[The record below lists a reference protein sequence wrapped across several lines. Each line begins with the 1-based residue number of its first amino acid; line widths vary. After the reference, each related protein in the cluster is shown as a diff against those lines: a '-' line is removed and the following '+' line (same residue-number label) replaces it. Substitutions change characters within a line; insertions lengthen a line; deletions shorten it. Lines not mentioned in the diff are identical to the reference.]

1 VTFTVC
7 QVPIYNK
14 RILARTSYTLKNAE
28 GNEKT
33 QADTRGR
40 KMAQTAKAFE
50 KLYLVNEA
58 AELVRV
64 SPWTIWAKLKNG
76 ELLRTKVGGRTVIRE
91 SELQKLIVDQP
102 VAVR

>member
-1 VTFTVC
+1 
-7 QVPIYNK
+7 
-14 RILARTSYTLKNAE
+14 
-28 GNEKT
+28 
-33 QADTRGR
+33 
-40 KMAQTAKAFE
+40 MAQSEKFE

-102 VAVR
+102 VGAR

>member
-1 VTFTVC
+1 M
-7 QVPIYNK
+7 
-14 RILARTSYTLKNAE
+14 AHADRTI
-28 GNEKT
+28 
-33 QADTRGR
+33 
-40 KMAQTAKAFE
+40 E

-91 SELQKLIVDQP
+91 SELRKLIVDQP
-102 VAVR
+102 IEARA

>member
-1 VTFTVC
+1 M
-7 QVPIYNK
+7 
-14 RILARTSYTLKNAE
+14 LKPT
-28 GNEKT
+28 EKYKPRHRR
-33 QADTRGR
+33 Q
-40 KMAQTAKAFE
+40 KMAQTAQKLE

-102 VAVR
+102 VGAR

>member
-1 VTFTVC
+1 M
-7 QVPIYNK
+7 
-14 RILARTSYTLKNAE
+14 LKPT
-28 GNEKT
+28 KKYKPRHRR
-33 QADTRGR
+33 Q
-40 KMAQTAKAFE
+40 KMAQTAQKLE

-102 VAVR
+102 VSAR